1 MKQASKRAMVYFE
14 YFGLGVSH
22 FLKADT
28 WLLAWEND
36 ETGEQ
41 ARDCLFWIL
50 RSWCFSLPKSNHL
63 LACLGE

>member
-1 MKQASKRAMVYFE
+1 MKRATVYFGSL
-14 YFGLGVSH
+14 GLDVSH
-22 FLKADT
+22 FLKTDT

-50 RSWCFSLPKSNHL
+50 RSWCFSLPKSRRL
-63 LACLGE
+63 IACLGE